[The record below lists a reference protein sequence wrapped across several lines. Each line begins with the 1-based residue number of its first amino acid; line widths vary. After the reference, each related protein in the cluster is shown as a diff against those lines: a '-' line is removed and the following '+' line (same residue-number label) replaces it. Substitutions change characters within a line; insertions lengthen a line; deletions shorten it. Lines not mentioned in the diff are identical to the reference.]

1 MCAAPAIKGIWLAS
15 LVPLLMAWSAHADT
29 WPSKPIRFIVPYA
42 AGTTVDIRAR
52 QVAER
57 ISQPLGVTVLVENRP
72 GAGATIG
79 AAYVAKSAPD
89 GHTLLVGSVAEQAV
103 APAVYRQ
110 LPYDPRRDFVPITQY
125 AETAAI
131 LVASP
136 ALGVSSMQE
145 LIALA
150 RSKPGTVSIGSWG
163 NGTLT
168 HLLSAQL
175 ARLTGIEVLHV
186 PYKSSSQGLTDA
198 VGGQLSLMWDYP
210 VSSAPLIRAGKLK
223 ALMVI
228 GDRRVVPLPDV
239 PSAAELGLAQMRHKS
254 WGGFFAPAGTP
265 SRIVER
271 LNAEI
276 VRALRSPEMEQLLAA
291 QGSRVVTNTPEEFA
305 AFIRSEQDELATLA
319 RNANAQVD

>member
-1 MCAAPAIKGIWLAS
+1 MRFLPVGLAGLALLFAQPALPDS
-15 LVPLLMAWSAHADT
+15 
-29 WPSKPIRFIVPYA
+29 WPARPIRFVVPYA
-42 AGTTVDIRAR
+42 AGTTVDVRAR

-57 ISQPLGVTVLVENRP
+57 ISNPLGVSVLVENRP

-79 AAYVAKSAPD
+79 AAYVAKSPPD
-89 GHTLLVGSVAEQAV
+89 GYTLLVGSVAEQAV

-110 LPYDPRRDFVPITQY
+110 LPYDPRRDFAPITQY

-136 ALGVSSMQE
+136 ALGVESMQD

-150 RSKPGTVSIGSWG
+150 KAKPGTLSIGSWG
-163 NGTLT
+163 NGTLS

-175 ARLTGIEVLHV
+175 NTLAGTDMVHV
-186 PYKSSSQGLTDA
+186 PYKSSSQALTDV
-198 VGGQLSLMWDYP
+198 VGGQLSVMWDYP
-210 VSSAPLIRAGKLK
+210 VSSGPLIKAGKLK

-239 PSAAELGLAQMRHKS
+239 PSAAEVRLGEMSHKS

-265 SRIVER
+265 KKIIDR

-276 VRALRSPEMEQLLAA
+276 VRALRSPEMEQILAT

-305 AFIRSEQDELATLA
+305 AFIRTEQEQLQALAQA
-319 RNANAQVD
+319 ANVRLD